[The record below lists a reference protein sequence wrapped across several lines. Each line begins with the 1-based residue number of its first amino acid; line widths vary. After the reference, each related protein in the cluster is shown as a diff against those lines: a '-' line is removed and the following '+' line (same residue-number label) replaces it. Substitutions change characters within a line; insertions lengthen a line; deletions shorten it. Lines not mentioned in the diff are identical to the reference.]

1 MKNNHLRYRFIAVL
15 ILLFLFYVIANFA
28 SHLVTPTRY
37 TIDKTTPIYLSQS
50 YLIDDTKNLHTQQIL
65 DNLNSF
71 TAKPFEHI
79 DWNFTPRNYWLL
91 VDLDNRS
98 QQNEKIVAHFD
109 NPMVDHLTVYH
120 LDSHNNIITTT
131 RLGDL
136 ESELSLFQYSVP
148 HIRLT
153 ITAQSKQKLLLKVDT
168 TGISKTPVNLYGE
181 AEFQDLTRS
190 QTAIWGIFVGVLIMA
205 ALYNLVL
212 FFGIKDR
219 VYLIYIGYIISAII
233 LMGGV
238 LGFGFYLWPLS
249 WQLFF
254 QKYIVVSNYAIALF
268 TLAFCTM
275 FLRYHKE
282 QCWRYKL
289 SIYLMLLMLCLG
301 ISCFFI
307 AENIAAPIF
316 FAVLVL
322 LYIVCIIMIYRK
334 LRSGFRWAKFYVV
347 SWIPLII
354 GAAIQ
359 PLELTGVLPY
369 SFAIRHAFLVAILCE
384 VVLMAMAL
392 ADRVRYQREKAL
404 YHATHTEQTK
414 LLNSAMLKQAY
425 MSLQLKQRR
434 ASLCLIRITDFHSL
448 SHILNQTQSSQL
460 VVAIAKSLELQLSKE
475 REFINLESN
484 LDTCPRIA
492 DLSNGVLAFIS
503 IKTQSAQSLHDKL
516 TKIRKSL
523 PKHHPVQGFDLQ
535 LSYAMG
541 YCILDGE
548 SGFDTWLQNGY
559 FSLTEAPQTSYPNN
573 QSKLIP
579 VTMNISLAAAFQNA
593 LKTNQLTIYHQPQID
608 LRTGQTIG
616 SEALLRWPNAPYEQ
630 INIEALILLAER
642 TGLIN
647 KLTLWVLEQA
657 CQDIAKFNHAGFF
670 KHKVSVNLSA
680 KNLMIH
686 NLIEKIENTLL
697 KHNVPAKQ
705 LKFELTES
713 ALIANQQQMIHL
725 VEQLTRLGIEV
736 ILDDFGTGYSSLNC
750 FVSYNFSTLKIDKS
764 FIIGLPTHSA
774 NRVIVKAAIE
784 MAHSLG
790 LKVTAEGVEDVTT
803 QQLLKAMEAD
813 YGQGYYYSKAIAVD
827 DYLLWLAE
835 NKQAN

>member
-1 MKNNHLRYRFIAVL
+1 MEQQPFKYHIIALFIL
-15 ILLFLFYVIANFA
+15 SILLFIVYTFAN
-28 SHLVTPTRY
+28 HLATPTRY
-37 TIDKTTPIYLSQS
+37 TINKTAAVYLAQS
-50 YLIDDTKNLHTQQIL
+50 YRIDPSKSLTLTAFLDESNSRIAEPFDTIPWGLKSQ
-65 DNLNSF
+65 
-71 TAKPFEHI
+71 
-79 DWNFTPRNYWLL
+79 NYWLL
-91 VDLDNRS
+91 MKLDNRTAVS
-98 QQNEKIVAHFD
+98 KELYAHFD
-109 NPMVDHLTVYH
+109 NPMIDYLTVYQ
-120 LDSHNNIITTT
+120 LDNQGQLINTFN
-131 RLGDL
+131 LGDRQTG
-136 ESELSLFQYSVP
+136 LSLFEYSVP
-148 HIRLT
+148 HIEFT
-153 ITAQSKQKLLLKVDT
+153 VAAQNQSFLVIKIDT
-168 TGISKTPVNLYGE
+168 TGISKTPINLYGE
-181 AEFQDLTRS
+181 AEFKDLLRA

-212 FFGIKDR
+212 YFGIRDR
-219 VYLIYIGYIISAII
+219 VYLIYIGYILSALI
-233 LMGGV
+233 LMGSV
-238 LGFGFYLWPLS
+238 LGFGFYLWPVSLQ
-249 WQLFF
+249 QLFNLH
-254 QKYIVVSNYAIALF
+254 IVVSNYAIAFF
-268 TLAFCTM
+268 TLSFCTM
-275 FLRYHKE
+275 FLRYHKDK
-282 QCWRYKL
+282 CWRYKL
-289 SIYLMLLMLCLG
+289 SLILLGLMFVLG
-301 ISCFFI
+301 FASFFI
-307 AENIAAPIF
+307 VEYISSQIF

-322 LYIVCIIMIYRK
+322 LYIVCIILIYNK
-334 LRSGFRWAKFYVV
+334 LLSGFRWAKFYMI

-359 PLELTGVLPY
+359 PLELTGVLEY
-369 SFAIRHAFLVAILCE
+369 SFTTRHAFLVAILCE
-384 VVLMAMAL
+384 VILMAMAL

-425 MSLQLKQRR
+425 MTLQLNQRT
-434 ASLCLIRITDFHSL
+434 ASLCLIRITDFNSL
-448 SHILNQTQSSQL
+448 SHILNQTQSCQL

-475 REFINLESN
+475 REFINLDNN
-484 LDTCPRIA
+484 LDTYPRIA

-535 LSYAMG
+535 LNYAMG

-573 QSKLIP
+573 HSKVMP

-608 LRTGQTIG
+608 LRSGQTIG

-647 KLTLWVLEQA
+647 ELTLWVLDQA

-803 QQLLKAMEAD
+803 QQLLKAMGAD